1 MKVNLPVTQKNF
13 DYPATW
19 QLISTTDLKGKIT
32 YVNKDFIKVSG
43 FNWDELIGQNHN
55 VIRHP
60 DMPPAAFKDLWQTV
74 KSGEVWRNMVKN
86 RCKNGDHYWVMAYV
100 TPVYSGDEIVG
111 YQSIRTKPS
120 HEQIRTAEKLYRE
133 LNENKSAE
141 LPKERSLAN
150 VSLLT
155 WLTLAIGLLV
165 ILSALTLADAFVN
178 HQQINAILGDP
189 ATDIQS
195 LEGNPG
201 LTAAETQQVRS
212 ISEENYWFAVLLAG
226 FNIVALILIFVLL
239 RRFIFKPLAHAQTVL
254 KRMAGGQLR
263 QIIPVSGRNEIG
275 ELNQSAKL
283 LQARLNTVF
292 GRFTESAES
301 LTVASDQLSKTGQ
314 KTSNG
319 MESQRA
325 QVEQVA
331 TAMNEMASTVDE
343 VARNASEAAASV
355 ESAEREATNGKQ
367 QVARTHEAVATLS
380 QQFDETASSIETL
393 QRHGDKIDTIIQVIG
408 GIADQTNLLALNA
421 AIEAARAGEH
431 GRGFAVVAEEVRSLA
446 SKTQDST
453 QEIRSMIEALRGG
466 IRQSVDSVEAGR
478 SQMTQVEQ
486 QADETGKALGSISEA
501 IDLINSMSTQIA
513 TATEEQ
519 SAVAE
524 EMDRNITSISSQTEE
539 TTESSQQ
546 VAALGK
552 RLTGMSEEL
561 KELLSQFSTS

>member
-13 DYPATW
+13 DYPSDW

-43 FNWDELIGQNHN
+43 FEWDELIGQNHN

-100 TPVYSGDEIVG
+100 TPVYKGDEIVG

-120 HEQIRTAEKLYRE
+120 HEQIRKAEKLYHE
-133 LNENKSAE
+133 LNENKAAE

-150 VSLLT
+150 VSFVT

-165 ILSALTLADAFVN
+165 VLTALKFGDAYLN
-178 HQQINAILGDP
+178 HQQMIAILGDP
-189 ATDIQS
+189 AGGIAS
-195 LEGNPG
+195 AEGNQG
-201 LTAAETQQVRS
+201 LTAAQTEQVRE
-212 ISEENYWFAVLLAG
+212 ISNQNYWAGTMLAG
-226 FNIVALILIFVLL
+226 FNIAALILIFVLL
-239 RRFIFKPLAHAQTVL
+239 RRFIFTPLRHAQTVL

-263 QIIPVSGRNEIG
+263 QTIPVSGRNEIG

-301 LTVASDQLSKTGQ
+301 LTVASDQLSKTGE
-314 KTSNG
+314 KTSQG
-319 MESQRA
+319 MQSQRA

-380 QQFDETASSIETL
+380 HQFDETASSIETL

-466 IRQSVDSVEAGR
+466 IRQSVESVEAGR
-478 SQMTQVEQ
+478 TQMTQVEQ
-486 QADETGKALGSISEA
+486 QADETDKALGSISEA
-501 IDLINSMSTQIA
+501 IELINSMSTQIA

-524 EMDRNITSISSQTEE
+524 EMDRNVTSISSQTEE

-546 VAALGK
+546 LAGLGK
-552 RLTGMSEEL
+552 QLSGMSEEL
-561 KELLSQFSTS
+561 QELLSQFSTS